1 CRWCAARARHRR
13 SRRPF
18 RRDLLSDADARARA
32 DRFRDRIP
40 MDGTDRR
47 FERALRCRSPCPRG
61 HRLQRARPHV
71 RARGD
76 RVRARRSRHLGS
88 RAVALRPS
96 AERSSRERAPLARAG
111 IRHRAPSPF
120 GVRHRRHDRRGRRRA
135 LGVLDPFR
143 LRAGRRTRELG
154 PGVRHRSRGRRGDA
168 RRADRRVRA
177 RFAHRACR
185 AVAPP
190 DGPAD
195 IGGDPRTGVHR
206 LRAVREAGHGRARP
220 VRLSTGTTS
229 MIEVRELRRAFGGV
243 VALDG
248 VTLTLALG
256 ERRAV
261 IGPNG
266 AGKTTLINTLA
277 GETAPTGGT
286 IRLAGRDITRLRS
299 WQRARLGLAH
309 VYQRTELFAS
319 LSARDNVGLAIAAL
333 RGPYRVFRAAP
344 RAEYSEG
351 EAVLESVGLAGREG
365 VAARELSHGERRQ
378 LELAVTLAQRPRV
391 LLLDEP
397 TAGMSPLETARITEL
412 IAGLDR
418 ALTILIVEHDMD
430 VVFRLA
436 DRVTV
441 LHEGRVIADGT
452 AADVRGDVRVHDVY
466 LGKAVSVA

>member
-1 CRWCAARARHRR
+1 
-13 SRRPF
+13 
-18 RRDLLSDADARARA
+18 
-32 DRFRDRIP
+32 
-40 MDGTDRR
+40 
-47 FERALRCRSPCPRG
+47 
-61 HRLQRARPHV
+61 
-71 RARGD
+71 
-76 RVRARRSRHLGS
+76 
-88 RAVALRPS
+88 
-96 AERSSRERAPLARAG
+96 
-111 IRHRAPSPF
+111 
-120 GVRHRRHDRRGRRRA
+120 
-135 LGVLDPFR
+135 
-143 LRAGRRTRELG
+143 
-154 PGVRHRSRGRRGDA
+154 
-168 RRADRRVRA
+168 
-177 RFAHRACR
+177 
-185 AVAPP
+185 
-190 DGPAD
+190 
-195 IGGDPRTGVHR
+195 
-206 LRAVREAGHGRARP
+206 
-220 VRLSTGTTS
+220 

-248 VTLTLALG
+248 VTLTLAEG

-277 GETAPTGGT
+277 GEIAPTGGT

-319 LSARDNVGLAIAAL
+319 LSARDNVGLAIAAR
-333 RGPYRVFRAAP
+333 RGPYRVFRAVP
-344 RAEYSEG
+344 RAEYAEG
-351 EAVLESVGLAGREG
+351 EAVLERVGLAGREG
-365 VAARELSHGERRQ
+365 VAARNLSHGERRQ
-378 LELAVTLAQRPRV
+378 LELAVALAQRPRV

-466 LGKAVSVA
+466 LGKAVTVA